1 MKKILHY
8 QFVALLFAGIAFFGC
23 SGSKQS
29 TASNFSKE
37 AITDAINKSEWIFT
51 ANYVMPQTGRSRS
64 TNGNYTVTCSNNK
77 FIVYL
82 PYFGRA
88 YSATFGSSQGPLDFT
103 TSDFDIAKEEKKTG
117 QWSLVL
123 KPKDNKEIQSMNF
136 TLYDNGAGD
145 LNVTFTNRSPISFRG
160 NVTPKK

>member
-1 MKKILHY
+1 MITKK
-8 QFVALLFAGIAFFGC
+8 
-23 SGSKQS
+23 
-29 TASNFSKE
+29 SNNQITIRLDPLTDPKNK
-37 AITDAINKSEWIFT
+37 TDAVKYHQQKFLNNIKNLTQQSQQVKQIW
-51 ANYVMPQTGRSRS
+51 N
-64 TNGNYTVTCSNNK
+64 NTCSNNK